1 MGNAL
6 VTALQTITNVVVNT
20 STAIVSFLLNGVS
33 TSCKMA
39 CALCSRGINT
49 VVDIARL
56 VQAGA
61 KATYILVNNHP
72 ILFIGSVVVICV
84 AGYNLY
90 PGSEVKVNPL
100 KPDPLKPDPD
110 PFKPVRWDPETKI
123 IMMNGFRKTML
134 EANKNAVSKGRKLPF
149 PHINSGDDHIIHIGT
164 PQ

>member
-33 TSCKMA
+33 TSYKMA

-100 KPDPLKPDPD
+100 NPDPVFKPDP
-110 PFKPVRWDPETKI
+110 WDPETKI